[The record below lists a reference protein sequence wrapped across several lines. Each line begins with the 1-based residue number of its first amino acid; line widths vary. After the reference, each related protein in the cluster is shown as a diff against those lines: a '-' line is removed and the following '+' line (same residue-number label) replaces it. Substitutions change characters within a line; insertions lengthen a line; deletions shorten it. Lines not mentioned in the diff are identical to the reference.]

1 MTVSSRVGRAI
12 AVSGVLVSIA
22 LALCGC
28 CDPVSCD
35 SEDGEFSYP
44 LAVGNRWEYS
54 REVWISFPR
63 SLPRPQGALDEI
75 TYYSDCIIEV
85 VRTDSLS
92 PTQDAYVLLE
102 TVIQD
107 TLLSERER
115 WYTNELDGLYFH
127 AYQPGTFAVSPKVRP
142 GDAPTP
148 AEAWQLAPAGIMELV
163 GLTGQ
168 PHAWDPDSL
177 IYEDPPLRTLPYPP
191 ERGYEWLYRE
201 PGNPWHINKRIT
213 GTAQIEVPAGSF
225 DCYEIQWLSDFHADG
240 QWDDDLV
247 MFDYVSREGLVLRS
261 LYQWIWIVSEY
272 GDTLGLYQ
280 MRERAELTRVDLE

>member
-1 MTVSSRVGRAI
+1 MTVSSGARRAT
-12 AVSGVLVSIA
+12 VFSSVLISIT
-22 LALCGC
+22 LGLCGC

-35 SEDGEFSYP
+35 SEGGEFSYP
-44 LAVGNRWEYS
+44 LAVGDRWEYS
-54 REVWISFPR
+54 REVWITFPR
-63 SLPRPQGALDEI
+63 CLLGDQGALDEI

-92 PTQDAYVLLE
+92 PTEDAYVLLE

-115 WYTNELDGLYFH
+115 WYTNEPDGLYFH

-142 GDAPTP
+142 GALP
-148 AEAWQLAPAGIMELV
+148 ASAAVWQLASAGIMELV
-163 GLTGQ
+163 GTGE
-168 PHAWDPDSL
+168 HSHVWDPDSL

-213 GTAQIEVPAGSF
+213 GTAEIEVPAGRF

-247 MFDYVSREGLVLRS
+247 MFDYVAKEGLVLRS
-261 LYQWIWIVSEY
+261 VYQWVWMVNEY

-280 MRERAELTRVDLE
+280 MRERAELTSVELE